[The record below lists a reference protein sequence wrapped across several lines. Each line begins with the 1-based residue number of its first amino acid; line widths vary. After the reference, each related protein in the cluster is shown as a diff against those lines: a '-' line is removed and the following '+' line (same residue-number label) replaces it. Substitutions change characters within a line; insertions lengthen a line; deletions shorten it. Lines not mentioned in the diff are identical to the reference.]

1 MIVDTMLPDNDI
13 NIPVS
18 LCVIRPF
25 LCDSLRYFR
34 YNIQSNVFIVFILW
48 LWILSCKV
56 KFHFILE
63 YLFIDLLRQKRNH
76 IWFSIRN
83 YHWFALIMHWRY
95 NVTCTHKHSLTYR
108 HNLLYVIHDAIHHYF
123 FLSFFSTTYLSIDSS
138 IILYIYLFVYL
149 SIILF

>member
-1 MIVDTMLPDNDI
+1 MIADTMLPDNDI

-48 LWILSCKV
+48 LWILSFKV
-56 KFHFILE
+56 NLNHILE

-95 NVTCTHKHSLTYR
+95 NVTCTHRYSLTYR

-123 FLSFFSTTYLSIDSS
+123 FLSFHPHIYLFIHLSFCISNYSSIYLSI
-138 IILYIYLFVYL
+138 YL
-149 SIILF
+149 